1 MKKPN
6 QLIAGAMFAGLVTA
20 AHAGCTKVYTL
31 NADFA
36 EGLSFNVNSNAPNID
51 QLQLNDAGSI
61 QTLPIM
67 YIANSGED
75 TISKLNTT
83 TNAETARYR
92 SWFGPAGQQGFVNHP
107 NNGFTGP
114 APSRSAVDADGN
126 CYVGNRGFSTPGTL
140 MKILN
145 SGFIDRNG
153 NGTLDTSVDTNM
165 NNVIDPAEILPMADN
180 NPANGAVDQAEI
192 LDERVAWIVPI
203 AAANALVRS
212 VSIAPDGAIWV
223 GLYNNRTYQS
233 YSSVTG
239 SPIGVPIST
248 ATPHS
253 HTPYGSLVF
262 SNGDLYSASLG
273 NNLGKLTTG
282 TGAWTSFTH
291 SASDYGIGIG
301 NDPNNGNSPMVILGG
316 QGISSFFKFNTTTNA
331 FSFPASGITPLGV
344 SVDSNNDIFCSDA
357 VGGGQF
363 SGCSKFRPDGS
374 LLWSSP
380 AQTGAA
386 SSSQRGVIVDANGN
400 VWTVNPENDNVS
412 KFDGVTGAPL
422 GVFPVGD
429 FPYTYSDASGSSF
442 IQTNPTGTWDVVFDA
457 GERSS
462 KSVVVSWNGTT
473 ANGSIIEVV
482 ADASDVISTV
492 GGFNPSAATPA
503 GNGVVVPAISGRYI
517 YVRVRLVSSNQ
528 TSPVLQDL
536 TIKACPKFGDVNN
549 DCCVDRT
556 DFNLVLA
563 EIRSRGSN
571 PAYDV
576 NSDGLVNIAD
586 ARRVAVLFCN
596 PVTGAPCD

>member
-31 NADFA
+31 DADFA
-36 EGLSFNVNSNAPNID
+36 EGVLFNINSNAPNSN
-51 QLQLNDAGSI
+51 QLQLNDAGGI
-61 QTLPIM
+61 QTLPVL
-67 YIANSGED
+67 YVANAAED
-75 TISKLNTT
+75 TISKFNTT
-83 TNAETARYR
+83 TNAETGRYR
-92 SWFGPAGQQGFVNHP
+92 SWFGPAGQPGHYSHP
-107 NNGFTGP
+107 NNAFAGP
-114 APSRSAVDADGN
+114 APSRSAVDAEGN
-126 CYVGNRGFSTPGTL
+126 CYVGNRGFNTPGSL

-153 NGTLDTSVDTNM
+153 NGVMDTSVDINM
-165 NNVIDPAEILPMADN
+165 NNRIDGAEILPMADS
-180 NPANGAVDQAEI
+180 NGNGVVDQAEI
-192 LDERVAWIVPI
+192 RDERVAWIVNI
-203 AAANALVRS
+203 APAGALLRS

-223 GLYNNRTYQS
+223 GLYQTQTYRS
-233 YSSVTG
+233 YSSVYG
-239 SPIGVPIST
+239 SPISDSIST
-248 ATPHS
+248 AAAA
-253 HTPYGSLVF
+253 HTPYGSLIF
-262 SNGDLYSASLG
+262 SDGDLYSASLG
-273 NNLGKLTTG
+273 SRLGKLVTG
-282 TGAWTSFTH
+282 TGVFTSFAH
-291 SASDYGIGIG
+291 SNSDYGIGIG

-316 QGISSFFKFNTTTNA
+316 QGINSFFKFNATTNT
-331 FSFPASGITPLGV
+331 FSFPASGVTPLGV
-344 SVDSNNDIFCSDA
+344 SVDSDNNIFCSDA

-374 LLWSSP
+374 QLWTSN

-386 SSSQRGVIVDANGN
+386 SSAQRGAIVDANGD
-400 VWTVNPENDNVS
+400 VWTVNVENDNVS
-412 KFDGVTGAPL
+412 KFNGATGAPL

-429 FPYTYSDASGSSF
+429 APYTYSDASGSSF
-442 IQTNPTGTWDVVFDA
+442 IQTNPTGTWDVVYDT
-457 GERSS
+457 GERSA
-462 KSVVVSWNGTT
+462 KSVVISWNGTT
-473 ANGSIIEVV
+473 NNGSSIQVV

-492 GGFNPSAATPA
+492 GGFNPSSATAA
-503 GNGVVVPAISGRYI
+503 GNGIVVPAVAGRYV

-576 NSDGLVNIAD
+576 NGDGLVNIAD